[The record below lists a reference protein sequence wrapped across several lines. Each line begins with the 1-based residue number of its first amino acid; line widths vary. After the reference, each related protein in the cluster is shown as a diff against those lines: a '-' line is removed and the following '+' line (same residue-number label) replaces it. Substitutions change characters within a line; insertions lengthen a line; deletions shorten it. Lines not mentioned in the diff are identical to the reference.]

1 VADLADQ
8 PYVGLGPR
16 IAPRDLVPSLS
27 HATSI
32 WLRNARV
39 FSKLWKGALL
49 PQFLDPLFYLV
60 ALGFGL
66 GTYVALDSGIPY
78 KDFVAPGLIASA
90 TMWSASFECTYNVYL
105 RMNETRLYDAVLAT
119 PVEVQDLVA
128 GDLLW
133 SASRATVYG
142 TTFLVI
148 VAIFGLISSPWA
160 ILIPPL
166 VFLGGLCFSLVAYT
180 FTALIPKIDMYSY
193 FFTLGITP
201 MFLFSGIFFP
211 FSQLPGWAE
220 VIAWFLPLYHL
231 VEITR
236 EMANGPEG
244 LQILIHAGW
253 LAAVSAALF
262 PIPVRALRARLVP

>member
-1 VADLADQ
+1 MAEFAEQ
-8 PYVGLGPR
+8 PYVGLGAR
-16 IAPRDLVPSLS
+16 IGWRDLVPSPR
-27 HATSI
+27 HAASI

-39 FSKLWKGALL
+39 FAKLWKGVLL

-66 GTYVALDSGIPY
+66 GTYVASVNGIPY
-78 KDFVAPGLIASA
+78 RDFIAPGLIASSV
-90 TMWSASFECTYNVYL
+90 MWSASFETTYNVYL

-119 PVEVQDLVA
+119 PVEVQDIVA

-142 TTFLVI
+142 TSFLLI
-148 VAIFGLISSPWA
+148 VAAFGLISSPWA

-166 VFLGGLCFSLVAYT
+166 VFLGGLCFSVVGYT
-180 FTALIPKIDMYSY
+180 FTSLIPKIDLYSY

-211 FSQLPGWAE
+211 FNQLPGWVEA
-220 VIAWFLPLYHL
+220 VAWLTPLYHL
-231 VEITR
+231 VEISR
-236 EMANGPEG
+236 GMANGPDG
-244 LQILIHAGW
+244 LQIVIHCAW
-253 LAAVSAALF
+253 LVAVSAALF
-262 PIPVRALRARLVP
+262 TVPVRALRAKLVP